1 MESVY
6 SIAADALLIIHF
18 AFIVFVLGGQVCV
31 IIGYF
36 RDWRWVRNLSFRVG
50 HLLAIGIVVAQTWAS
65 QLCPLTI
72 WESKLRNAAGEQPYQ
87 GTFVAAWVGRLVYYD
102 APLWV
107 FTAAYSLFFALV
119 LITWIWVRPGKDL
132 TTE

>member
-18 AFIVFVLGGQVCV
+18 AFIVFVLGGQLCV

-50 HLLAIGIVVAQTWAS
+50 HLFAIGIVAAQTWAS

-72 WESKLRNAAGEQPYQ
+72 WESKLRYAAGEQPYQ
-87 GTFVAAWVGRLVYYD
+87 GTFVATWVGRLVYYD

-119 LITWIWVRPGKDL
+119 LSTWIWVRPGKDL
-132 TTE
+132 TTK